1 MARDDTSTDSR
12 YDSLSQRVSSL
23 ESRRDR
29 SVDQA
34 ISPVSKRIDD
44 LASELKDA
52 QRNLR
57 QLDAEFQKHRDKV
70 RQQQTLIAGRREA
83 DSLTAAVE
91 AELELI
97 INILVSAVPSK
108 RPTFDELLRHTEIP
122 PFDPGRLGMPEPA
135 PRWEDFAPPP
145 PVVLFGKVVGARRQ
159 ERQAEAR
166 RDFPGADGQS
176 CDASPSASSPVRR
189 KKLNWTRRFCPKAVL
204 MVLTNS

>member
-1 MARDDTSTDSR
+1 MPVGTGTGGPDGAPFPPDQAGITSLWDLEVLRTGAGSMARDDTSTDSR

-52 QRNLR
+52 QRDLR
-57 QLDAEFQKHRDKV
+57 RLDAEFQKHRDKV

-122 PFDPGRLGMPEPA
+122 P
-135 PRWEDFAPPP
+135 
-145 PVVLFGKVVGARRQ
+145 
-159 ERQAEAR
+159 
-166 RDFPGADGQS
+166 
-176 CDASPSASSPVRR
+176 
-189 KKLNWTRRFCPKAVL
+189 
-204 MVLTNS
+204 